1 MEDQQP
7 ALQLYDY
14 QKRWIQDDS
23 RFKIAMFARQCGKTF
38 TSTLELAIDC
48 VRQIWLA
55 AVNAG

>member
-38 TSTLELAIDC
+38 TSTLEL
-48 VRQIWLA
+48 VK
-55 AVNAG
+55 VS